1 VLLDGRTVKTPA
13 CRPLLVPSRMLA
25 MAIAAEFQGQSPNIV
40 RTILQPMYRLQ
51 WQVQDA
57 NFTREQLLDRVLEYV
72 DSDPVCLREPI
83 SDRTRKV
90 CLSTAV
96 AWMSLWFHIIQPF
109 SSRVWARFKWVR
121 SGESQVWV
129 KGHKGYACW
138 SVHVHC
144 PISDQGDPKLCV

>member
-1 VLLDGRTVKTPA
+1 
-13 CRPLLVPSRMLA
+13 MLA

-40 RTILQPMYRLQ
+40 RPILQPMYRLQ

-57 NFTREQLLDRVLEYV
+57 TFTREQLIDRMLEYV

-96 AWMSLWFHIIQPF
+96 AWMSLWFVVSHHTALQ
-109 SSRVWARFKWVR
+109 
-121 SGESQVWV
+121 
-129 KGHKGYACW
+129 
-138 SVHVHC
+138 
-144 PISDQGDPKLCV
+144 